1 MKPMLLILMAATL
14 TTLAQTPEPPAEGP
28 QATKEKSPHGRPAI
42 IETEQLVEFDALP
55 EDRKN
60 LIRGAIMT
68 AKDSPWLP
76 YQFGGSSPK
85 DGGFD
90 CSGAMYYV
98 MRKAGLEP
106 PRTSADQY
114 LWLKENKR
122 LMEISS
128 AVRELDHPDM
138 RKLVPGDLLFWG
150 GTYTPVDGR
159 TVNITHVAMYL
170 GHEKSDKRAVMI
182 NATDGRSYRGTQANG
197 YGVYDFKLPRE
208 GTKTVFMGY
217 GTPPGIK
224 EAIGQP

>member
-1 MKPMLLILMAATL
+1 MKPMLLILLAATM
-14 TTLAQTPEPPAEGP
+14 TALAQPPEPPAE
-28 QATKEKSPHGRPAI
+28 ASEEKSKHGRPAT
-42 IETEQLVEFDALP
+42 IETEQLVEFDTLP
-55 EDRKN
+55 DDRKT
-60 LIRGAIMT
+60 LVRGAIMV
-68 AKDSPWLP
+68 AKESPWLP

-114 LWLKENKR
+114 LWLKENNR
-122 LMEISS
+122 LIEISQT
-128 AVRELDHPDM
+128 VRKLDHPDM
-138 RKLVPGDLLFWG
+138 KKLVPGDLLFWG

-197 YGVYDFKLPRE
+197 YGVYDFRLPRE

-224 EAIGQP
+224 